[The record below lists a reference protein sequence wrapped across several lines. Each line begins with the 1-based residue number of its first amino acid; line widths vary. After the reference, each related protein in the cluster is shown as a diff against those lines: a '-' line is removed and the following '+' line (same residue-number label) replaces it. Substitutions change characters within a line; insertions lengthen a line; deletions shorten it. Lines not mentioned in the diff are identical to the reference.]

1 MAPTKMDGVDFL
13 HKHLSEANGGDTLRQ
28 LVLAMAEQLMGA
40 EVDALCGAGRHERS
54 DERTNSRNGYRERRW
69 DTRAGTIAVPVPKL
83 RHGSYLPTWLFEPRR
98 RAEQALVSVV
108 ADCYLRGVSTRRVD
122 ALVKTMGIEG
132 ISKSQVSKM
141 AQELDETVRQFRQR
155 PLDCNPYPYL
165 WLDALIH
172 KCREGGRIVNVA
184 TVVAVGVN
192 GQGRREVLGVD
203 VFTSEDGAAW
213 LSFLRDLA
221 TRGLSGV
228 INVTSDAHLGL
239 KNAIATVFPG
249 AAWQRCRTHFMRN
262 LLGRVPK
269 VHQDMVASLVRSV
282 FGQPNAEAVRTQYS
296 GVIDRLHEN
305 GFEVAATMLG
315 NAESELLA
323 FTHLPKAHWRQVWS
337 NNPQERLNKEI
348 RRRTDVV
355 GIFPDRDAILRLV
368 GAMLSEQHDE
378 WQVARCYLRVEA
390 PAAADLPALPAPSVA
405 A

>member
-1 MAPTKMDGVDFL
+1 MAPTKLDGVDFL
-13 HKHLSEANGGDTLRQ
+13 RKHLIEAEGTDTLRE
-28 LVLAMAEQLMGA
+28 LILAMAQKLMGA
-40 EVDALCGAGRHERS
+40 EVDALCNAERHERAE
-54 DERTNSRNGYRERRW
+54 DRTNSRNGYRERRW
-69 DTRAGTIAVPVPKL
+69 DTRVGTMNVPVPKL
-83 RHGSYLPTWLFEPRR
+83 RQGSYSPSWLFEPRR

-122 ALVKTMGIEG
+122 ALVQTMGIEG
-132 ISKSQVSKM
+132 ISTSQVSKM
-141 AQELDETVRQFRQR
+141 AQELDESVRQFRER

-165 WLDALIH
+165 WLDALVH
-172 KCREGGRIVNVA
+172 KRREGGRIVNVA

-192 GQGRREVLGVD
+192 AQGRREVLGVD

-221 TRGLSGV
+221 ARGLDGV
-228 INVTSDAHLGL
+228 VNVTSDAHGGL

-269 VHQDMVASLVRSV
+269 TNQDMVASLVRSV
-282 FGQPNAEAVRTQYS
+282 FSQPNAEAVRAQYS
-296 GVIDRLHEN
+296 GVIDKLYEA
-305 GFEVAATMLG
+305 GFEVPASMLA

-355 GIFPDRDAILRLV
+355 GIFPNRMAIIRLV
-368 GAMLSEQHDE
+368 GALLAEQHDE
-378 WQVARCYLRVEA
+378 WQVARCYLRVEPKA
-390 PAAADLPALPAPSVA
+390 PTEPPALAAPSAAA
-405 A
+405 